1 VKYLFYRFYRAA
13 LFIRKGGDPEQRAWM
28 VFSIAQGIN
37 LYSISQIY
45 LYLFHKNEISI
56 PVSFSV
62 VTSLMILF
70 INYILFLYKD
80 KYLVIVDK
88 FSKETQKER
97 VTGIIIA
104 YLYIIATL
112 VLLFF
117 AKHLQF
123 R

>member
-1 VKYLFYRFYRAA
+1 MRYLFYRFYRAA

-37 LYSISQIY
+37 LYSIYQIY

-56 PVSFSV
+56 SVSFSV

-80 KYLVIVDK
+80 KYVVIIEK
-88 FSKETQKER
+88 YSKETKRER
-97 VTGIIIA
+97 MRGIMIG
-104 YLYIIATL
+104 YLYVVSTII
-112 VLLFF
+112 LLFY

-123 R
+123 S